1 MDAAPSP
8 PSSRVEEGRRW
19 GMKVLQHPSVR
30 LLAVAVAIGIAIR
43 QIFFALSE
51 WLWRFDLPV
60 LDVDVVPWARWTI
73 HERDGAEP
81 YALLALTMLQLLA
94 TGVGFLLVTRAAPRW
109 RAALV
114 ALLLVAVGLFAYLLP
129 PRPPLYAVE
138 ADLTH
143 ALMVVAGSLL
153 IALLFARSLR
163 PDTRIPALP
172 AVLLLPL
179 CFIPT
184 KLPSLFDLGC
194 ILAPAARLAHW
205 ISPRAMYLQYDLFPS
220 LLAAAWGTIV
230 SDPTSFSFVC
240 AASYYAMLLG
250 LLVIVTR
257 MFKRPQL
264 AGPLVVAI
272 LLARMYGS
280 TVDASAVPQ
289 VTPLRLDLWPLVLAG
304 VLAGGLRRWPVS
316 LVLGLLYFFS
326 RSMGILYLAAWAM
339 ALAGDFLADR
349 WATPAGERP
358 PVRAALRLA
367 LVELRPSLGLIAL
380 SLLAALAVSGHLGA
394 DGLSVY
400 GHLGAGMMRIG
411 RDSFYWWLLPLLGMA
426 GWLAF
431 SQRRSL
437 PPRRAQAALMAV
449 PLLVVNAIYFFG
461 RSAEQNLINLG
472 SSFLFGLFLVLD
484 LSWPSSTTPSSAS
497 SPHSDTDADPAVIRW
512 FFRLAP
518 YLVVVVC
525 AYFYSARV
533 VAKLNVQQAVAISHS
548 PLGGE
553 TVPIINCNEV
563 TQAAGDSRV
572 FFLSMSDYWLYQQCG
587 LVPRGR
593 VQPVYLNI
601 LKATLLD
608 DIRKL
613 LAEGV
618 KIVVPRN
625 PNDACAAYWPEL
637 QPQLVHT
644 DLTTTP
650 NFNIYRQNPQAPK

>member
-1 MDAAPSP
+1 
-8 PSSRVEEGRRW
+8 
-19 GMKVLQHPSVR
+19 MKVLQHPSVR
-30 LLAVAVAIGIAIR
+30 LLAVAVGIGIAIR

-51 WLWRFDLPV
+51 WLWRFDVPV
-60 LDVDVVPWARWTI
+60 LDADVVPWARWTI

-81 YALLALTMLQLLA
+81 YALLALTLLQLLA
-94 TGVGFLLVTRAAPRW
+94 TGLGFLLVGRAAPRW

-138 ADLTH
+138 ADFTH
-143 ALMVVAGSLL
+143 ALMVVAASLL
-153 IALLFARSLR
+153 IALLFARSVR
-163 PDTRIPALP
+163 PDIRIPALP
-172 AVLLLPL
+172 AVILLPL

-194 ILAPAARLAHW
+194 ILAPAVRLAHG

-220 LLAAAWGTIV
+220 LLAAAWGAIV

-250 LLVIVTR
+250 MLLIVTR

-304 VLAGGLRRWPVS
+304 VLAGGLRRWPVG

-326 RSMGILYLAAWAM
+326 RSMGILYLAAWAL

-349 WATPAGERP
+349 FATPAGERP

-367 LVELRPSLGLIAL
+367 LVELKPSLGLIAL
-380 SLLAALAVSGHLGA
+380 SLVAALAVSGHLGA
-394 DGLSVY
+394 DGLSLY
-400 GHLGAGMMRIG
+400 GHLGPGMLRIG

-484 LSWPSSTTPSSAS
+484 LSWPPSTSPSSTSPSSTSPSSAAPS
-497 SPHSDTDADPAVIRW
+497 SAASPNSDTDTDTDPAVIRW

-525 AYFYSARV
+525 AYSYSARV
-533 VAKLNVQQAVAISHS
+533 VAKFDVQQAVAISHS

-553 TVPIINCNEV
+553 AVPTINCNEV
-563 TQAAGDSRV
+563 KQAAGDSRI

-587 LVPRGR
+587 LIPRGR

-613 LAEGV
+613 LAAGF

-644 DLTTTP
+644 DVTTTP
-650 NFNIYRQNPQAPK
+650 NFNIYRQNTQAPN